1 MSESVANIALCGF
14 MSAGKSTVG
23 RALATAL
30 SVPFVDTD
38 ELLVASAGRTIP
50 ELFAAEGEAGFR
62 RRERE
67 AVASAAALDGAVIAL
82 GGGVVRDPANVAL
95 LRRRGKIVWLRI
107 DPATAAERI
116 LADGTGRPMI
126 DDHIAERTPAAVA
139 ERAAELLAERLPAY
153 QAAADLA
160 IDVTGR
166 RVDELVAAI
175 RAALER

>member
-1 MSESVANIALCGF
+1 MGASAVNIALCGF

-23 RALATAL
+23 RALAAAL
-30 SVPFVDTD
+30 GLPFVDTD
-38 ELLVASAGRTIP
+38 ELLITRAGCTIP

-67 AVASAAALDGAVIAL
+67 AVAAAAALDGAVIAL

-116 LADGTGRPMI
+116 LADGIGRPMI
-126 DDHIAERTPAAVA
+126 DDHIAERTPEAVA
-139 ERAAELLAERLPAY
+139 RRAAELLAERLPY
-153 QAAADLA
+153 YESAADLV
-160 IDVTGR
+160 IEVGPR
-166 RVDELVAAI
+166 GVDELVAAI